1 MFQLSFLG
9 TLMAAHSSILAWR
22 IPWTEEPGRLQP
34 MGSQR
39 VRHDWVTNTF
49 TFKTIFNKM
58 FQFSSAQLLS
68 HVRLFVTPW
77 TAAHL
82 ASLSITNSWSL
93 LKLMSIE
100 LVMPSN
106 HLIPFSCHP
115 LLLLSSIFPIIRV
128 FSNES
133 FTWNN
138 CKNVL
143 KAGFGWFIFDK
154 RKTEFSTL
162 RSGSQGN

>member
-1 MFQLSFLG
+1 MKCRRRQWHPTPVLLPGKSHRRRSLVG
-9 TLMAAHSSILAWR
+9 CS
-22 IPWTEEPGRLQP
+22 PWGHKESDTTEWL
-34 MGSQR
+34 
-39 VRHDWVTNTF
+39 
-49 TFKTIFNKM
+49 TFKTIFNKT

-68 HVRLFVTPW
+68 HVQLFVTPW

-106 HLIPFSCHP
+106 HLILCHP

-133 FTWNN
+133 LTWNN

-162 RSGSQGN
+162 GSGSQSN